1 MKKNIPAVLYV
12 ILVFLL
18 LFQKNATMFWVAVI
32 GLSGVGF
39 YNLAIELRSKKAVT
53 ENVMVIAVLII
64 PILVVGFIRYNDK
77 QADRM
82 FEIYRDKMGCE
93 IDNNY
98 QDEDVITYMCDNGEL
113 IDIKTFK
120 LENNL

>member
-1 MKKNIPAVLYV
+1 MKKNILVVLYL

-32 GLSGVGF
+32 GLSGFGF
-39 YNLAIELRSKKAVT
+39 YSLTIELRSKKVDI
-53 ENVMVIAVLII
+53 ESVMVIAILII
-64 PILVVGFIRYNDK
+64 PILVVGFIRYHDK

-93 IDNNY
+93 IDNRY

-113 IDIKTFK
+113 TDIKTFK
-120 LENNL
+120 SENNL